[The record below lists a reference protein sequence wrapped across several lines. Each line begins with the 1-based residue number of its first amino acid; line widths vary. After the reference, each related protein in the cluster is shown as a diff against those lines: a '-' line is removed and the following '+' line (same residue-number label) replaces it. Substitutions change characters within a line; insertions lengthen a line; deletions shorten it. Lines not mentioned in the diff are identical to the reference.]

1 MDLTLRPA
9 NEQDQLYSVP
19 QSSQIRAQA
28 GFLGW
33 LRGYFEPDDITF
45 TSNWSGFGNRP
56 QVEECHNELETVLD
70 AMRHDKQYEGFLQSA
85 DALCSYRASHPTL
98 LPTNGFYDG
107 ACYRL
112 DTPQHAY
119 IFLINVNCRVS
130 CMCYQRD
137 SLDRRIAA
145 AKQGIR
151 FIDPNY
157 NEKFR
162 LADGDSVRIVNG
174 RKKDDRMCR
183 YIDPYHLEV
192 GETLYHICEF
202 AERMER
208 AGNRVIPLRR
218 SLPRSCM
225 SVLESSG
232 ELIKITLGEAG
243 YEKRSVPGVSNMRE
257 VADNINLVGGI
268 TKAQEAAMVCGS
280 MFGWEVPGA
289 DPKNYDEKGHAIRP
303 QHRDRDE
310 AR

>member
-9 NEQDQLYSVP
+9 NEQEQLYSFP
-19 QSSQIRAQA
+19 QSSQISAQTS
-28 GFLGW
+28 FLGW
-33 LRGYFEPDDITF
+33 LRGDMGQEDNSF
-45 TSNWSGFGNRP
+45 TPKWSGYGNRP
-56 QVEECHNELETVLD
+56 EVEECHKELETVLD
-70 AMRHDKQYEGFLQSA
+70 AMRHDKQYEGFLQNR
-85 DALCSYRASHPTL
+85 DALRAYCASHPT
-98 LPTNGFYDG
+98 PPANGLYDG

-112 DTPQHAY
+112 DTTQHAY
-119 IFLINVNCRVS
+119 IFLINVNCQVS

-137 SLDRRIAA
+137 SLDRHIADA
-145 AKQGIR
+145 RQGIR

-162 LADGDSVRIVNG
+162 LADGDWVRIVNG
-174 RKKDDRMCR
+174 SKKNDYMCR
-183 YIDPYHLEV
+183 YIDPCHLEV
-192 GETLYHICEF
+192 GKNLYHICEF
-202 AERMER
+202 AERMKR

-243 YEKRSVPGVSNMRE
+243 YEKTSFPGASNMRE
-257 VADNINLVGGI
+257 VADNINLVSGI

-289 DPKNYDEKGHAIRP
+289 NPKNYDEKGHAIRP
-303 QHRDRDE
+303 QHHDRGDE
-310 AR
+310 R